1 MRKRTKARQY
11 ALQIL
16 YKWEIRQDLSL
27 EEIFTLFWQ
36 SENPSEEVKNFAQ
49 ELVRRVIKD
58 IKKIDQLISEKT
70 YHWDLNRL
78 SIIDRN
84 VLRLGI
90 GEFLANQTPRK
101 VVINEAINLAKK
113 YGTEDSGRF
122 VNGILDNITLP
133 STKKEDL

>member
-49 ELVRRVIKD
+49 ELVRRVIRD